1 MSVSTL
7 STESLSAMAPELLA
21 ELANDAAKQAEQR
34 AKTTA
39 EAALLAGKALAAA
52 KEQIAHGQ
60 WEEWLDANWNYHQ
73 SLARRYMQISKRYS
87 GSVLENRSVRS
98 LLAEMSEPS
107 DEATDLPKKQQS
119 LNAAE
124 SYDAPIEV
132 TAREPETPEKQPS
145 VKVKESKPKQKVTS
159 FILAER
165 LDEDRSKIMEL
176 AGEYLSHQKLQSFV
190 QMLQSLLVDIQ
201 QESAE

>member
-1 MSVSTL
+1 MSVATL
-7 STESLSAMAPELLA
+7 STESLSGMAPELLA

-52 KEQIAHGQ
+52 KEQIPHGQ
-60 WEEWLDANWNYHQ
+60 WEQWLSDNWNYHQ

-107 DEATDLPKKQQS
+107 DEATDAPKQQS
-119 LNAAE
+119 LHAAE

-132 TAREPETPEKQPS
+132 TAREPETPDKQPS
-145 VKVKESKPKQKVTS
+145 VKVKESKPKQRVTS

-201 QESAE
+201 QEFAE

>member
-1 MSVSTL
+1 MSTL
-7 STESLSAMAPELLA
+7 MLSSEVMAGMAPDALA

-52 KEQIAHGQ
+52 KEQIPHGQ
-60 WEEWLDANWNYHQ
+60 WEAWLQENWEFHP
-73 SLARRYMQISKRYS
+73 SLARRYMQIAKRY
-87 GSVLENRSVRS
+87 GCSVLENRSVNA
-98 LLAEMSEPS
+98 LLLEMSAVS
-107 DEATDLPKKQQS
+107 DEAEPATKTTQP
-119 LNAAE
+119 E
-124 SYDAPIEV
+124 MYDAPIEV

-201 QESAE
+201 QESTP

>member
-1 MSVSTL
+1 MSTVATL

-60 WEEWLDANWNYHQ
+60 WEEWLEANWNYHQ

-98 LLAEMSEPS
+98 LLAEMSEPTH
-107 DEATDLPKKQQS
+107 DDTDVKKQQS
-119 LNAAE
+119 LNSAE
-124 SYDAPIEV
+124 SCDAPIEV
-132 TAREPETPEKQPS
+132 TAREPETPEKQSS

-165 LDEDRSKIMEL
+165 LDEDRSKIMEI
-176 AGEYLSHQKLQSFV
+176 AGEYLSHQKLQSFI